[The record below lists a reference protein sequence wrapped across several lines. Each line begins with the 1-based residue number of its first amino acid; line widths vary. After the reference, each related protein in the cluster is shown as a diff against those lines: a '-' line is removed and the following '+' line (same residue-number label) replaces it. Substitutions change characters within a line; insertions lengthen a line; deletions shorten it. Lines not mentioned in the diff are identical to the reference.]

1 MTEKHEPGTVV
12 FDPSAVAALTGDVGD
27 DAFAPVFVG
36 KFRALLPERV
46 RRIAITLG
54 SDDVDDA
61 LDAVLSLKVSACA
74 VGAGELCRIG
84 RTLEAHLRHLDLAN
98 GGHPC
103 LVQTEDVGTTFRVR
117 FPALPPAAAE
127 PAPTAASS

>member
-1 MTEKHEPGTVV
+1 M

-84 RTLEAHLRHLDLAN
+84 RTLEAHLRHLDLAQAR
-98 GGHPC
+98 
-103 LVQTEDVGTTFRVR
+103 LVAVDLT
-117 FPALPPAAAE
+117 AAADR
-127 PAPTAASS
+127 ADAALGAYLAA

>member
-74 VGAGELCRIG
+74 VGAGELCWIG
-84 RTLEAHLRHLDLAN
+84 RTLEAHLRHLDLARAR
-98 GGHPC
+98 
-103 LVQTEDVGTTFRVR
+103 LVAVDLT
-117 FPALPPAAAE
+117 AAADR
-127 PAPTAASS
+127 ADAALGAYLAA

>member
-54 SDDVDDA
+54 TDDVEDA

-84 RTLEAHLRHLDLAN
+84 RTLEAHLRHLDLAQAR
-98 GGHPC
+98 
-103 LVQTEDVGTTFRVR
+103 LVAVDLT
-117 FPALPPAAAE
+117 AAADR
-127 PAPTAASS
+127 ADAALGAYLAA

>member
-84 RTLEAHLRHLDLAN
+84 RTLEAHLRHLDLARAR
-98 GGHPC
+98 
-103 LVQTEDVGTTFRVR
+103 LVAVDLT
-117 FPALPPAAAE
+117 AAADR
-127 PAPTAASS
+127 ADAALGAYLAA

>member
-12 FDPSAVAALTGDVGD
+12 FDLSAVAALTGDVGD

-84 RTLEAHLRHLDLAN
+84 RTLEAHLRHLDLAQAR
-98 GGHPC
+98 
-103 LVQTEDVGTTFRVR
+103 LVAVDLT
-117 FPALPPAAAE
+117 AAADR
-127 PAPTAASS
+127 ADAALGAYLAA

>member
-84 RTLEAHLRHLDLAN
+84 RTLEAHLRHLDLAQAR
-98 GGHPC
+98 
-103 LVQTEDVGTTFRVR
+103 LVAVDLT
-117 FPALPPAAAE
+117 AAADR
-127 PAPTAASS
+127 ADAALGAYLAA